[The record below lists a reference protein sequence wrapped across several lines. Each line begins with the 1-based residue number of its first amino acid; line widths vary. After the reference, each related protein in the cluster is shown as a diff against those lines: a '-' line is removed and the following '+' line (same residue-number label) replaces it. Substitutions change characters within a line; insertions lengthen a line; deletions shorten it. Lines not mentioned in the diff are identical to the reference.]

1 MKRISYLLFLGFLI
15 SIIAS
20 SCSNT
25 KTYSQ
30 QLDDE
35 QALITTYIKRN
46 NIIVVSTFP
55 TSMPWVKNGN
65 DIYVKTSSG
74 LYFHM
79 IDPGN
84 TTNMDTLMSK
94 NTVVTRFKQYTL
106 NAVSDTISNW
116 NTIDYPYPETF
127 TYGDMT
133 QSCKGFQEAVSY
145 MKRNDSEAKLI
156 IPSGNGFTIYMNS
169 VTPLG
174 YDLKIKILK

>member
-20 SCSNT
+20 SCSDT

-46 NIIVVSTFP
+46 NIKVI
-55 TSMPWVKNGN
+55 TSLPANGKWGLN
-65 DIYVKTSSG
+65 DYYKSSSG

-79 IDPGN
+79 VNPGN
-84 TTNMDTLMSK
+84 TSSMDTLMSK

-106 NAVSDTISNW
+106 NVVSDTISNW
-116 NTIDYPYPETF
+116 NTIDYPEPETF
-127 TYGDMT
+127 TYGDLT

-156 IPSGNGFTIYMNS
+156 IPSGNGFTIYLNS